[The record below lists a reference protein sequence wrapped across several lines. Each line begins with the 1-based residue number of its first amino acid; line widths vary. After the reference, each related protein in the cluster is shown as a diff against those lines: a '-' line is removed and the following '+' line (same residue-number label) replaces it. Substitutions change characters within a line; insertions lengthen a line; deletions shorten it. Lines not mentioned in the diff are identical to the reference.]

1 MSDSENDFNNINGNN
16 RKVLDSLDPSCN
28 ELKHAYDTCFNGWF
42 DDTFLK
48 GEHKTKEIPCDALLQ
63 IYSACVKTAL
73 KARKIELDDLSSEMN
88 NNNTSGDRN
97 DKRVE

>member
-1 MSDSENDFNNINGNN
+1 M
-16 RKVLDSLDPSCN
+16 
-28 ELKHAYDTCFNGWF
+28 KHAYDTCFNGWF

-63 IYSACVKTAL
+63 IYSACVKVSTFVCFSTLFNILCMSFLKNILTFQTAL

-97 DKRVE
+97 DKRVEW